1 VKQPGGGVEGPA
13 STRLPAGRH
22 GLPAEFV
29 AQNQRAR
36 LMIAS
41 VELVAERG
49 YTRVS
54 VEAVV
59 SRAKVSKRTFY
70 QQFSG
75 LWDCLSA
82 AYAVTSGQFC
92 EAITQACPGAGA
104 WPERLSGAVEAA
116 LAWAVENPRYALLLS
131 GEPPASVE
139 QLRLARGELTERLAS
154 LMRSGRSQRPDATL
168 PPGLEERLIGAALSL
183 VAARLMAGNAD
194 TLPELGPELTELL
207 VRPYRP
213 PHGGSGR
220 CHRSARSERRRD

>member
-1 VKQPGGGVEGPA
+1 VKGPAARSREARQQGGGVEGPA

-49 YTRVS
+49 YTRVT

-75 LWDCLSA
+75 LWDCLCA
-82 AYAVTSGQFC
+82 AYTVTSERFC
-92 EAITQACPGAGA
+92 ETIAQACPSAGD
-104 WPERLSGAVEAA
+104 WPERLPGAVEAA
-116 LAWAVENPRYALLLS
+116 IAWAVENPKYALLLS
-131 GEPPASVE
+131 GEPPAAVE
-139 QLRLARGELTERLAS
+139 QLRSARGELTERLAS
-154 LMRSGRSQRPDATL
+154 LLRSGRSQRDAAL
-168 PPGLEERLIGAALSL
+168 PTGLEERLVGAALSL
-183 VAARLMAGNAD
+183 VAARLMAGSAD

-207 VRPYRP
+207 LRPYR
-213 PHGGSGR
+213 GTG
-220 CHRSARSERRRD
+220 DT

>member
-1 VKQPGGGVEGPA
+1 MKAAAARSRKARRPGEGAEGPA

-22 GLPAEFV
+22 GLGAEFV

-41 VELVAERG
+41 VELLAERG
-49 YTRVS
+49 YTRVT

-75 LWDCLSA
+75 LWDCLCA
-82 AYAVTSGQFC
+82 AYAVTSDQFC
-92 EAITQACPGAGA
+92 ETIAQTCPDGGE
-104 WPERLSGAVEAA
+104 WPERLPGAVEAA
-116 LAWAVENPRYALLLS
+116 LAWAVENPKYALLLS

-139 QLRLARGELTERLAS
+139 QLRSARGELTERLAS
-154 LMRSGRSQRPDATL
+154 LLRSGRSQRPDATL

-183 VAARLMAGNAD
+183 VAVRLVGGSAD
-194 TLPELGPELTELL
+194 TLPELGPQLTELL
-207 VRPYRP
+207 RRPYR
-213 PHGGSGR
+213 R
-220 CHRSARSERRRD
+220 VADT